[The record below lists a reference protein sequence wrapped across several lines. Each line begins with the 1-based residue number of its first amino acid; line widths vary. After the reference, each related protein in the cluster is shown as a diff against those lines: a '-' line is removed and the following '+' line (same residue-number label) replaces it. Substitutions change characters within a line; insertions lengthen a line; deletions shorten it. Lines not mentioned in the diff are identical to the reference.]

1 MTKIIFI
8 VFLEVIHTKEYINR
22 MENLKVSKAKIE
34 DLPVVLSLF
43 QDAIEYM
50 NNNNIPQWDE
60 YYPNEEV
67 LEEDIQNNELY
78 IVKLEEII
86 VSVFVI
92 NSDYDNDYKYGNWT
106 YKGKSYVILHRLCV
120 NVKVQNQGIGTKTL
134 LLIEK
139 MLKDNNTQAIRLDA
153 FSKNPY
159 ALRMYENNNYKRVGE
174 VNFRKGL
181 FYLYE
186 KIL

>member
-1 MTKIIFI
+1 MD
-8 VFLEVIHTKEYINR
+8 
-22 MENLKVSKAKIE
+22 NLKVLKAKIE
-34 DLPVVLSLF
+34 DLPEVLSMF
-43 QDAIEYM
+43 QNAIQYM
-50 NNNNIPQWDE
+50 NKNNIPQWDE
-60 YYPNEEV
+60 HYPNEEV
-67 LEEDIQNNELY
+67 LKEDIEKNELY
-78 IVKLEEII
+78 IVKMGDII
-86 VSVFVI
+86 ASVFVI
-92 NSDYDNDYKYGNWT
+92 NSEYDDDYEYGNWT
-106 YKGKSYVILHRLCV
+106 YKGESYVILHRLCV

-134 LLIEK
+134 SIIEK
-139 MLKDNNTQAIRLDA
+139 MIKDNNIKSIRLDA

>member
-1 MTKIIFI
+1 MGNLI
-8 VFLEVIHTKEYINR
+8 VL
-22 MENLKVSKAKIE
+22 KAKIA
-34 DLPVVLSLF
+34 DLPVVLTLF
-43 QDAIEYM
+43 QEAIDYM

-67 LEEDIQNNELY
+67 LKEDIQKNELY

-92 NSDYDNDYKYGNWT
+92 NSDYDSDYKYGNWT

-120 NVKVQNQGIGTKTL
+120 NVKYQNQGIGTKTL
-134 LLIEK
+134 SLIEK
-139 MLKDNNTQAIRLDA
+139 VLKDNNIKAIRLDA

-159 ALRMYENNNYKRVGE
+159 ALRMYENNDYKRVGE
-174 VNFRKGL
+174 ANFRKGL